1 MSEYKLKS
9 KRYGGG
15 FRAFFFDWM
24 ILILFVALVIICC
37 VSNAQFRTMNNIM
50 NVLRQASFISIIAMG
65 EFFVIP
71 VSYTHLDVYKRQ
83 GYLYAALGLI
93 AFLISKR
100 HGLRNRPA
108 QQSPK
113 DV

>member
-65 EFFVIP
+65 EFFVILTGHPSSLP
-71 VSYTHLDVYKRQ
+71 VSWSTTACPWASRWCWCCSCPPWW
-83 GYLYAALGLI
+83 A
-93 AFLISKR
+93 
-100 HGLRNRPA
+100 
-108 QQSPK
+108 
-113 DV
+113 